1 MQGRQLSHKPS
12 LARPASRGDAE
23 EYSHDC
29 GGNYPLRYL
38 RFRPDCEGLPFKVR
52 LHTGRTPPL
61 GRKVGRNCQMSC
73 GGNLACAEQ
82 GPEESWDSYGGSLS
96 SGVIMDIRNQR
107 WPWFAVLVRTG
118 REKTATL
125 QLENA
130 GYECFLPVSKYT
142 RRWSDRMKEIEVPL
156 FPGYLFC
163 RMDPYNRLP
172 VLMTP
177 GVIQIVGTG
186 KTLIPVEEEEIAAIQ
201 RVVKNG
207 LSTMPWPYL
216 QVGHVARIEEGPLR
230 GMTGIIVRIKS
241 GMKLVLSVSL
251 LQRSV
256 AVEVDRSWLG
266 GVHPTRPAA
275 IEARLDR
282 LTATPANPN

>member
-1 MQGRQLSHKPS
+1 MG
-12 LARPASRGDAE
+12 
-23 EYSHDC
+23 
-29 GGNYPLRYL
+29 
-38 RFRPDCEGLPFKVR
+38 
-52 LHTGRTPPL
+52 
-61 GRKVGRNCQMSC
+61 
-73 GGNLACAEQ
+73 
-82 GPEESWDSYGGSLS
+82 
-96 SGVIMDIRNQR
+96 IRNQH
-107 WPWFAVLVRTG
+107 WPWFALMVRTG
-118 REKTATL
+118 REKTTTL

-130 GYECFLPVSKYT
+130 GYECFLPVSKFT

-156 FPGYLFC
+156 FSGYLFC

-177 GVIQIVGTG
+177 GVIQIVGAG
-186 KTLIPVEEEEIAAIQ
+186 KTLIPVEEDEIAAIQ
-201 RVVKNG
+201 LAVKNG

-230 GMTGIIVRIKS
+230 GMTGIIVKIKS

-266 GVHPTRPAA
+266 GVHLTRPAA

-282 LTATPANPN
+282 STATQANPN

>member
-1 MQGRQLSHKPS
+1 MG
-12 LARPASRGDAE
+12 
-23 EYSHDC
+23 
-29 GGNYPLRYL
+29 
-38 RFRPDCEGLPFKVR
+38 
-52 LHTGRTPPL
+52 
-61 GRKVGRNCQMSC
+61 
-73 GGNLACAEQ
+73 
-82 GPEESWDSYGGSLS
+82 
-96 SGVIMDIRNQR
+96 IRNQH
-107 WPWFAVLVRTG
+107 WPWFALMVRTG
-118 REKTATL
+118 REKPATL
-125 QLENA
+125 HLENA
-130 GYECFLPVSKYT
+130 GYECFLPVSKFT

-163 RMDPYNRLP
+163 RMDPHNRLP

-177 GVIQIVGTG
+177 GVIQIVGAG
-186 KTLIPVEEEEIAAIQ
+186 KSLIPVEEDEIAAIQ
-201 RVVKNG
+201 RAVKNG

-230 GMTGIIVRIKS
+230 GMTGIIIRIKS

-266 GVHPTRPAA
+266 GVHPTRPTA

-282 LTATPANPN
+282 STATQANPN